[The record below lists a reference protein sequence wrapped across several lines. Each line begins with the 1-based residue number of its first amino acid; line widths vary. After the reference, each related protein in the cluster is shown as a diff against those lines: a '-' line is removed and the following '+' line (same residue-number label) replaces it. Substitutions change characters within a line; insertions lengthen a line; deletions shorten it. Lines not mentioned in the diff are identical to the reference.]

1 MLYLS
6 KKSQVGLAAVII
18 VIIGVLGIGMLANL
32 GSREC
37 NSNKSCNSDEY
48 CGSDF
53 ACHQI
58 PVIEKTLIN
67 NNFIMPSI
75 IVGIAII
82 MASFI
87 LKSGKLKFRPKKPK
101 ETDNAFTEEK
111 TKLRTP

>member
-1 MLYLS
+1 MEYSS
-6 KKSQVGLAAVII
+6 KKAQVGLVAVII
-18 VIIGVLGIGMLANL
+18 IITGVLGIGMLANF

-37 NSNKSCNSDEY
+37 NSNKNCNSDEY

-82 MASFI
+82 MASFV
-87 LKSGKLKFRPKKPK
+87 LKSGKLKFRPKKSN
-101 ETDNAFTEEK
+101 ETDNTFTKEK